1 MAGGKLQLCSIDVIG
16 QDVRPVWKSLD
27 PSQTVA
33 GIPVH
38 EAKVDRRS
46 GTIYL
51 TTMSPGGMRYDIS
64 AVEWMSGSL
73 RWQRQLG
80 MSVQGDPLVWQNNVL
95 LLDRGGQKLTLRPSA
110 SPAFQDRPRM
120 VQPGAV
126 DPLPEG
132 MDENQLLRLGEPPGP
147 VYLLATDQQ
156 RSKLAVRA
164 IHPPKTET
172 EDWSAQPWTVLPLPA
187 RETLCGRPCI
197 LDDTLV
203 VPCLYPVQGQVSLK
217 MFALNGAPPGGD
229 VRQYTWT
236 PSYPPPVD
244 GVELHAL
251 DKNAILVVE
260 GRRVLTRLEL
270 RTKDGVTQWDKGAT
284 DRDPDGRVYHLRSPL
299 AERPLVH
306 GAELLAFD
314 AQGTCVRLDVNNP
327 RREIAGPV
335 ATGLRL
341 ARAPF
346 RRGDFLLAID
356 GENRILALAAGQG
369 PLAAKPAWVSQ
380 DEGRRRILGEP
391 ALAGDTL
398 LVADNSCHVTG
409 IGLRD
414 GKTRWKVPMKV
425 NVGPAAAAV
434 PYGPN
439 HMLIPLADGTLL
451 VLPIP
456 KTELAEA
463 GKK

>member
-1 MAGGKLQLCSIDVIG
+1 
-16 QDVRPVWKSLD
+16 
-27 PSQTVA
+27 
-33 GIPVH
+33 
-38 EAKVDRRS
+38 VDRRG
-46 GTIYL
+46 GTMYL
-51 TTMSPGGMRYDIS
+51 TTMSPGGMTYGIS
-64 AVEWMSGSL
+64 AVEAMTGNL

-80 MSVQGDPLVWQNNVL
+80 LSIQGDPLVWQNNVL

-110 SPAFQDRPRM
+110 EPVFQDRPRM
-120 VQPGAV
+120 VQIGAV

-132 MDENQLLRLGEPPGP
+132 MDENQVIRLGEPPGP
-147 VYLLATDQQ
+147 VYLVATDQE

-164 IHPPKTET
+164 IHPPKTEK
-172 EDWSAQPWTVLPLPA
+172 EDWFAEPWTVRPLPA

-203 VPCLYPVQGQVSLK
+203 VPSLYPVQGQVSLK
-217 MFALNGAPPGGD
+217 MFSLSGAPPKGD

-236 PSYPPPVD
+236 PAYPPSVD
-244 GVELHAL
+244 GVDLYAL
-251 DKNAILVVE
+251 EKNAILLVE
-260 GRRVLTRLEL
+260 GRRRLTRLEFT
-270 RTKDGVTQWDKGAT
+270 TKDGVSQWDKGVT
-284 DRDPDGRVYHLRSPL
+284 DRDPDGRVYHLRDPL
-299 AERPLVH
+299 VDRPLVH
-306 GAELLAFD
+306 GSELLAFD
-314 AQGTCVRLDVNNP
+314 AQGTCYRLDVSNP
-327 RREIAGPV
+327 RRELAAPS

-346 RRGDFLLAID
+346 RRGDYLLAVD
-356 GENRILALAAGQG
+356 GENRILAFAAGQG

-380 DEGRRRILGEP
+380 DQQRRRILGDP

-414 GKTRWKVPMKV
+414 GKTRWKVPLKV
-425 NVGPAAAAV
+425 HVGPAAAAV
-434 PYGPN
+434 AYGPN

-463 GKK
+463 GK